1 MKKIFTL
8 IVALVGFAG
17 FASASTVD
25 DIQPLKHSYVFVAD
39 DYTSNGT
46 GSRTKG
52 GLFGDDHFLDLNGG
66 SVSTGK
72 GSFDLSVVDDYGI
85 VTADIAAKYGKTY
98 AGSHFNSLRLKNAQ
112 DVIAFKATAGSKIIL
127 ISLRTPLLQSL
138 IRLREQST

>member
-8 IVALVGFAG
+8 IVALVGFVG
-17 FASASTVD
+17 LASASTAD

-52 GLFGDDHFLDLNGG
+52 GLFGDDHFLDVTGG
-66 SVSTGK
+66 SVATNK
-72 GSFDLSVVDDYGI
+72 GSFDLSVVDDYGV

-98 AGSHFNSLRLKNAQ
+98 AGSHLNSLRLKNAQ
-112 DVIAFKATAGSKIIL
+112 DVIAFKATAG
-127 ISLRTPLLQSL
+127 
-138 IRLREQST
+138 